1 MADETATAT
10 SSETNATTS
19 TEEKATTGTAT
30 DPAAELDKWK
40 SLARKNEQQAKANA
54 AAAKKLAE
62 IEEASKSE
70 ADKAAERL
78 TAAEKRAAD
87 AEVQVLRLQVAG
99 EKGLTPSQAKRL
111 VGSTRE
117 ELEADADELLATFG
131 GAQQKNGST
140 NGESKNVRPKTAMRT
155 VPVTDG
161 GEAKDTNA
169 QMNDWLRAAAR
180 K

>member
-1 MADETATAT
+1 MADEAATAT
-10 SSETNATTS
+10 SSTDTS
-19 TEEKATTGTAT
+19 TDTASEKDGAAATEAAT
-30 DPAAELDKWK
+30 ELDKWK
-40 SLARKNEQQAKANA
+40 ALARKNEQQAKANA

-87 AEVQVLRLQVAG
+87 AEVQVLRLEVAG
-99 EKGLTPSQAKRL
+99 EKGLTPAQAKRL

-117 ELEADADELLATFG
+117 DLEADADELLATFG
-131 GAQQKNGST
+131 NGQNNGSNGEQKNG
-140 NGESKNVRPKTAMRT
+140 RPKAAMRK

-161 GEAKDTNA
+161 GEQADAST